1 MNAGEEE
8 SEVAQP
14 VVKKTLQVVTIT
26 EMGQETVEE
35 LVKMRKK
42 TMPEDVVGI
51 ETTTIRVATITAVMV
66 AIDLEATLL
75 EVINRTKADTTGA
88 TMTIREAI
96 VLETK
101 VAIKVIIIKALAI
114 IRLRKT
120 AISTQMALCVLISLA
135 LSLTSSNSRTCR
147 IAMRDSMATVE
158 TSTISL
164 RLLMKPILKT
174 SRKNKTLPS

>member
-120 AISTQMALCVLISLA
+120 AI
-135 LSLTSSNSRTCR
+135 
-147 IAMRDSMATVE
+147 
-158 TSTISL
+158 
-164 RLLMKPILKT
+164 
-174 SRKNKTLPS
+174 